1 VSASRPW
8 LVLVLALFCLPLFVG
23 LGRTDVGHDEAIYS
37 FGVDRILE
45 IGDWLTP
52 KSSPHEDAA
61 FLEKPPLKF
70 WIVAAPIRLGLLP
83 RDEFGLRF
91 WDALFGAVA
100 FFYVFAIGSRL
111 AGPVCGAVA
120 VLILFAHWPLLFEHG
135 LRSNNMEASLV
146 LCYCGGI
153 FHYLGWT
160 SSADERRRRLHAVA
174 VGLYFVLGFMTKFV
188 AAMFLPLVLA
198 AASLLFRAPRAR
210 LASERRL
217 WTIVGVLTL
226 ALVAPWFV
234 YANVRFGTYFWRV
247 ILAEHV
253 YTRFTTYL
261 DPAHVQ
267 PWSFYFT
274 EMYHRFADS
283 DSELLV
289 AIGMAL
295 LVVQTFRRRWLE
307 GAVIVLWFALP
318 LLLISFG
325 TSKLYHYT
333 YPFLPPLALSTG
345 YLVALTLMLVPVPI
359 GRGLQ
364 ALLDY
369 ARERTPSALSVFERP
384 AVRAMLLT
392 ILAAALGV
400 AAISVVYGPI
410 RLAVGP
416 TVLFKSSGVFRPIIV
431 SVLCA
436 AFAGASRRASH
447 VVVALL
453 VLTTLPLH
461 AYRESLSHLTLEQR
475 PMRTATDCLARLQ
488 SQVVGVAPGLYVDLP
503 DSAISHPLYYYF
515 RRVRPWTRAQS
526 PEPAAIGRHLD
537 DPAAW
542 RPMLVWDSTYQDFMN
557 ARASAQSARPLSP
570 PMVALPDVVLLL
582 PGPYAA
588 CAAVTPG
595 SAKAR

>member
-23 LGRTDVGHDEAIYS
+23 LGRADVGHDEAIYS

-83 RDEFGLRF
+83 RDEFSLRF
-91 WDALFGAVA
+91 WDALFGALA
-100 FFYVFAIGSRL
+100 FVYVFAIGARL

-120 VLILFAHWPLLFEHG
+120 VLILFAHWPLIFEHG
-135 LRSNNMEASLV
+135 LRSNNMEASLL

-153 FHYLGWT
+153 FHYLEWT
-160 SSADERRRRLHAVA
+160 SSDDERRRRLHALA

-188 AAMFLPLVLA
+188 AAVFLPLVLA
-198 AASLLFRAPRAR
+198 AASLLVRAPRAK
-210 LASERRL
+210 LAREWRQWSL
-217 WTIVGVLTL
+217 VGVLAL
-226 ALVAPWFV
+226 ALIAPWFV
-234 YANVRFGTYFWRV
+234 YANVRFGSYLWHV
-247 ILAEHV
+247 MLAEHV
-253 YTRFTTYL
+253 YTRFTTFL
-261 DPAHVQ
+261 NPAHVQ

-283 DSELLV
+283 GSELLV

-295 LVVQTFRRRWLE
+295 LVVQAFRRRWLE
-307 GAVIVLWFALP
+307 GTVAVLWFALP
-318 LLLISFG
+318 MLLISFG
-325 TSKLYHYT
+325 TSKLYHYA
-333 YPFLPPLALSTG
+333 YPFLPPLALAAG
-345 YLVALTLMLVPVPI
+345 YLAALTLMLAPVPL
-359 GRGLQ
+359 GRLLQ
-364 ALLDY
+364 ALSDGVG
-369 ARERTPSALSVFERP
+369 ARAPSVRLVIRRP

-392 ILAAALGV
+392 IAVAALGV

-410 RLAVGP
+410 RLAVDR
-416 TVLFKSSGVFRPIIV
+416 TVLFKSSGVFRPLIV
-431 SVLCA
+431 SALFGAC
-436 AFAGASRRASH
+436 AGASRRVSH
-447 VVVALL
+447 VVVTLL
-453 VLTTLPLH
+453 VLSTLPLP
-461 AYRESLSHLTLEQR
+461 AYRESLSRLTLER
-475 PMRTATDCLARLQ
+475 HPMRTATDCLTRVQ
-488 SQVVGVAPGLYVDLP
+488 SRMPVAPGLYLDVP
-503 DSAISHPLYYYF
+503 DSVISHPLYYYF

-526 PEPAAIGRHLD
+526 PDPAAIGRHLD
-537 DPAAW
+537 DPAEW

-557 ARASAQSARPLSP
+557 ARASAESARPPSP

-595 SAKAR
+595 AAKTR

>member
-52 KSSPHEDAA
+52 RSSPGEDAL

-100 FFYVFAIGSRL
+100 FVYVFVIGSRL

-120 VLILFAHWPLLFEHG
+120 LLILFVHWPLIFEHG

-153 FHYLGWT
+153 SHYLGWT
-160 SSADERRRRLHAVA
+160 SSGDKRRRRLHAVA

-188 AAMFLPLVLA
+188 AAIFLPLVLA
-198 AASLLFRAPRAR
+198 TASLLFRAARAK
-210 LASERRL
+210 LACEWRL
-217 WTIVGVLTL
+217 WTLVGLLVL
-226 ALVAPWFV
+226 AIVAPWFV
-234 YANVRFGTYFWRV
+234 YANVRFGTFFWHE
-247 ILAEHV
+247 ILAESV
-253 YTRFTTYL
+253 YRRFTTYL
-261 DPAHVQ
+261 NPAHVQ

-274 EMYHRFADS
+274 EAYRWFADS
-283 DSELLV
+283 GSELLV

-307 GAVIVLWFALP
+307 GAVVVVWFALP

-333 YPFLPPLALSTG
+333 YPFLPPLALAAG
-345 YLVALTLMLVPVPI
+345 YLVALTLMLAPVPI
-359 GRGLQ
+359 GRGL
-364 ALLDY
+364 
-369 ARERTPSALSVFERP
+369 RALSDLVAARAPSVLPVFRRS
-384 AVRAMLLT
+384 AVRAMLLA
-392 ILAAALGV
+392 IAAAAAGA
-400 AAISVVYGPI
+400 AAISQVYGPI
-410 RLAVGP
+410 RLAVGR
-416 TVLFKSSGVFRPIIV
+416 TVFFKSSGLIRPSILV
-431 SVLCA
+431 ALFGTV
-436 AFAGASRRASH
+436 AGASRRVSH
-447 VVVALL
+447 VVVALVIL
-453 VLTTLPLH
+453 GALPLH
-461 AYRESLSHLTLEQR
+461 AYREALARLTLEQH
-475 PMRTATDCLARLQ
+475 PMRTATECLDRVQ
-488 SQVVGVAPGLYVDLP
+488 SRMAGVARGLYVDLP
-503 DSAISHPLYYYF
+503 DSVISHPLYYYF
-515 RRVRPWTRAQS
+515 RRVRPWIRAQS
-526 PEPAAIGRHLD
+526 PEPAAIGRQLD
-537 DPAAW
+537 DPAEW

-557 ARASAQSARPLSP
+557 ARASAVSARPPSP
-570 PMVALPDVVLLL
+570 PMVAFPDIVLLL

-588 CAAVTPG
+588 CAAVTPDA
-595 SAKAR
+595 AKAP

>member
-23 LGRTDVGHDEAIYS
+23 LARTDVGHDEAIYS

-52 KSSPHEDAA
+52 KSSPDEDTV

-100 FFYVFAIGSRL
+100 FVYVFALGSRL

-120 VLILFAHWPLLFEHG
+120 LLILFVHWPLIFDHG

-153 FHYLGWT
+153 FHYLEWT
-160 SSADERRRRLHAVA
+160 ARADEPRRRLHAVTA
-174 VGLYFVLGFMTKFV
+174 GLYFVLGFMTKFV
-188 AAMFLPLVLA
+188 AAIFLPLVLA
-198 AASLLFRAPRAR
+198 VASLLFRAPRAK
-210 LASERRL
+210 LAREWRL
-217 WTIVGVLTL
+217 WTFVGVLVL

-234 YANVRFGTYFWRV
+234 YANVRFGMYFWHT
-247 ILAEHV
+247 ILAEAV

-261 DPAHVQ
+261 NPAHVQ

-283 DSELLV
+283 GSEPLV

-295 LVVQTFRRRWLE
+295 LVVQTVRRRWLE
-307 GAVIVLWFALP
+307 GAVVALWFALP

-333 YPFLPPLALSTG
+333 YPFLPPLALAAG
-345 YLVALTLMLVPVPI
+345 YLVALTLMLAPVVVA
-359 GRGLQ
+359 RGLQ
-364 ALLDY
+364 ALSDY
-369 ARERTPSALSVFERP
+369 VAARAPSEVPVFRRS
-384 AVRAMLLT
+384 AVRATLLA
-392 ILAAALGV
+392 IAAAAAGA
-400 AAISVVYGPI
+400 AAISQVYGPI
-410 RLAVGP
+410 RLALGR
-416 TVLFKSSGVFRPIIV
+416 TMFFKSSGVIRPAV
-431 SVLCA
+431 VVAL
-436 AFAGASRRASH
+436 FGTLAGASRRASRL
-447 VVVALL
+447 VVALL
-453 VLTTLPLH
+453 VLGALPLH
-461 AYRESLSHLTLEQR
+461 AYREALSRLTLEQH
-475 PMRTATDCLARLQ
+475 PMRTATECLDRVQ
-488 SQVVGVAPGLYVDLP
+488 SRMAGVARGLYVDLP
-503 DSAISHPLYYYF
+503 DAVISHPLYYYF
-515 RRVRPWTRAQS
+515 RRIRPWTRARSAQ
-526 PEPAAIGRHLD
+526 PAAIGRQLD
-537 DPAAW
+537 DPAEW

-557 ARASAQSARPLSP
+557 ARVSAVSARPPSP
-570 PMVALPDVVLLL
+570 PMVVFPDVVLLL

-588 CAAVTPG
+588 CAAVPPDA
-595 SAKAR
+595 AKAR